1 MWKISRQNDDDDD
14 EEVEEEE
21 GVMMIMMM
29 MMMMMIMTCV
39 PGNKEKL
46 APDCPDV
53 GILFCA
59 ATYIRVLPVAR
70 DLTKL

>member
-14 EEVEEEE
+14 DEEEEEE
-21 GVMMIMMM
+21 GVMMI

-59 ATYIRVLPVAR
+59 ATYIRVLPIAR

>member
-1 MWKISRQNDDDDD
+1 
-14 EEVEEEE
+14 
-21 GVMMIMMM
+21 MMMMMKGRRRRRM

-70 DLTKL
+70 DLTQL